1 MDGVHNARF
10 APGSSPIPF
19 PHHPFSF
26 RPKHPNPIHI
36 RRLQSFWIFCPL
48 SSKLYGLFTP
58 KFGHFMTSSS
68 PSLHLS
74 VYTSYLDGHRAF
86 ILTSQA
92 VIRRLGLRLSK
103 SPSGLLTA
111 AVGLW
116 ASSSH
121 FIFADKVILPSLHC
135 ARDQ

>member
-1 MDGVHNARF
+1 MESTMLVLHRGAVPSHFHLIPSLSVPNTRIQFIYDVCKVFGFF
-10 APGSSPIPF
+10 ALSPANFMVCSP
-19 PHHPFSF
+19 
-26 RPKHPNPIHI
+26 PN
-36 RRLQSFWIFCPL
+36 L
-48 SSKLYGLFTP
+48 
-58 KFGHFMTSSS
+58 GHFMTSSS